1 MRSQFLTVLCIL
13 TFLSCALGLFDA
25 TVSFMQTDAVS
36 TTQRID
42 RPTPEAE
49 KTPKQYYED
58 RSTGD
63 APVSNDPD
71 EVRSLAIAQFAY
83 SLLTLIGAILMFRL
97 QRIGFWIYVAGVAVG
112 LFLPVILAG
121 FVALNTSFGV
131 FFSLLFV
138 GLYWT
143 MVKEMK

>member
-1 MRSQFLTVLCIL
+1 
-13 TFLSCALGLFDA
+13 
-25 TVSFMQTDAVS
+25 MQTDAVS